1 MGSAFQWATK
11 EGPLCEENMRSIR
24 FNIKDV
30 TLHTDA
36 IHRGAGQLMPCTR
49 RVCFA
54 AEMTAAPTLQEPVFL
69 VEITCPQDVMS
80 GVYNTMNLR
89 RGMVF
94 EENQKEGTPLMQ
106 VKAYLPVA
114 ESFGFVAALR
124 QGTSGQAFP
133 QCVFDHWDDLPG
145 NPMEKG
151 SKMEEMILKIRE
163 RKHLKVQ
170 MPVLSDYLD
179 KL

>member
-1 MGSAFQWATK
+1 MG
-11 EGPLCEENMRSIR
+11 
-24 FNIKDV
+24 
-30 TLHTDA
+30 
-36 IHRGAGQLMPCTR
+36 
-49 RVCFA
+49 
-54 AEMTAAPTLQEPVFL
+54 TANPTLQEPVFL

-80 GVYNTMNLR
+80 GVYSCMNMR

-145 NPMEKG
+145 CPMESG
-151 SKMEEMILKIRE
+151 SKMQEMILKVRE
-163 RKHLKVQ
+163 RKHLKVA